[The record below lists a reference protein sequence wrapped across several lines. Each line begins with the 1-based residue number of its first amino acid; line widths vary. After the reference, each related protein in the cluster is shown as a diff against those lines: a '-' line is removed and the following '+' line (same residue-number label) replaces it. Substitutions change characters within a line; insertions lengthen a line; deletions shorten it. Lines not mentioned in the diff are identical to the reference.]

1 MILVL
6 TEGYYNLGSCEQTIT
21 DHGKMELYNERTRGG
36 TECKDEEKNGKHYE
50 KISEEM
56 G

>member
-1 MILVL
+1 
-6 TEGYYNLGSCEQTIT
+6 
-21 DHGKMELYNERTRGG
+21 MELYNERTRGG